1 MTADVLASNVM
12 ASNMTVNLIGG
23 GLIVL
28 GCVLVVVTLSFW
40 RGAVEDPEILAP
52 LEVMGDR
59 RFARADDERRL
70 EIMNEVRPEGSELVT
85 VAAPPP
91 VLVREPASEPER
103 PFRDP
108 FPHDDDAV
116 DIVERPRSS
125 VPDIIDPL
133 LSQRRVDHDAE
144 QQTDD

>member
-1 MTADVLASNVM
+1 MHLSSLVASSMV
-12 ASNMTVNLIGG
+12 VNLIGG

-28 GCVLVVVTLSFW
+28 GLVLVVVTVAFW
-40 RGAVEDPEILAP
+40 RSAVEDPEVLAP

-59 RFARADDERRL
+59 RFARADDERRV
-70 EIMNEVRPEGSELVT
+70 EILNHVRPAGEESVVRAE
-85 VAAPPP
+85 APP
-91 VLVREPASEPER
+91 VLVREPISEPER

-116 DIVERPRSS
+116 DVVERPRPV

-133 LSQRRVDHDAE
+133 LSQRRTE
-144 QQTDD
+144 PGTDR